1 MIREKKNYRGILLL
15 LASIVFLLG
24 LLITKPSVQARE
36 GETSDPQK
44 IVSINEEG
52 YVEIL
57 VKTYMKDFEDGELLS
72 FPEKEFIN
80 ESHIQIPG
88 FPWPAPIYN
97 YKEFNADGKPF
108 PGFWNDENA
117 ETRIP
122 IRPGSEG
129 ESLLEIAKA
138 MKTRTWSL
146 SVNQPTSHFKK
157 RHIDYDD
164 TWYQI
169 DFTLSDDYSQ
179 IESYKLYTMDLENS
193 KLIPFDSNELSFHN
207 TMKTVSLEFEG
218 KVSVKSSVEGVEIDS
233 TGREFEFLLLNDKN
247 EEIGRAKSQA
257 DGSILFPKV
266 KFSDE
271 KPHQFTVK
279 QVTNTMNP
287 AIQYDDSSFTFT
299 VQAKQAHTNDFKA
312 LEIKPYKIFKDNEE
326 VEEISFTNIINQ
338 AKVTFDP
345 NGGSGEMKELIVDVG
360 SKLKL
365 PQSAFTP
372 PANKEFKS
380 WKVKDREYQVGDSLV
395 INSDTSVQAVWLNKE
410 KPNPPVKPSDKD
422 NIGGE
427 DRIDT
432 AIKVSE
438 RYFTKADS
446 LVIARSDD
454 FPDALTASVLAK
466 AVNGP
471 ILLTRGDSINPDLEG
486 EIKRLGTKKIYIAGG
501 DQAISDKVEN
511 ELKKLAN
518 IERIGGK
525 DRYQTSVL
533 IARKVAELT
542 GNKGKVM
549 VTTGQDFA
557 DALSI
562 SPYAAKMGYPI
573 LLVKR
578 DFVPEV
584 IKTAADELG
593 KQGVFILGGENAVS
607 DGLKK
612 DLPQMLSRIGGED
625 RYETSALI
633 AERLFGDSKKAFLA
647 SGQVFSDALVIGPVA
662 AGENGPVLLTKRG
675 VLPKVVKNHMEKASY
690 QGIVIIGLEDAIH
703 PNVWKE
709 LP

>member
-1 MIREKKNYRGILLL
+1 MLL

-44 IVSINEEG
+44 IVYINEEG

-80 ESHIQIPG
+80 DSYIEIPG
-88 FPWPAPIYN
+88 I
-97 YKEFNADGKPF
+97 PF
-108 PGFWNDENA
+108 PIQLHSFKDFTGDGQPLSGFWNDENA

-138 MKTRTWSL
+138 MKTRTWRL

-157 RHIDYDD
+157 RHIDYDK

-179 IESYKLYTMDLENS
+179 VESYKLYTMDFDNN
-193 KLIPFDSNELSFHN
+193 KLIPFDSNELAFHN

-218 KVSVKSSVEGVEIDS
+218 KISVKSSLEGVEIDS

-257 DGSILFPKV
+257 DGRIIFPKV

-312 LEIKPYKIFKDNEE
+312 LEIKPYKIFKDNKE
-326 VEEISFTNIINQ
+326 VEEISFTNIVNQ

-345 NGGSGEMKELIVDVG
+345 NGGSGEMKETIVDVG
-360 SKLKL
+360 STLKL

-395 INSDTSVQAVWLNKE
+395 INTDTSVQAVWLKKD
-410 KPNPPVKPSDKD
+410 KPNPPVEPSDKD

-438 RYFTKADS
+438 HYFTKADFV
-446 LVIARSDD
+446 VIARSDD

-466 AVNGP
+466 ALNGP
-471 ILLTRGDSINPDLEG
+471 ILLTKGNSISPDLEE

-501 DQAISDKVEN
+501 DQAISDRVEHQ
-511 ELKKLAN
+511 LKNLADVK
-518 IERIGGK
+518 RIGGR
-525 DRYQTSVL
+525 DRYETSVL
-533 IARKVAELT
+533 IARKVVELT
-542 GNKGKVM
+542 GNKGKAM
-549 VTTGQDFA
+549 VATGQDFA

-573 LLVKR
+573 LLVKG

-584 IKTAADELG
+584 VKTAADELG
-593 KQGVFILGGENAVS
+593 KQGVFILGGEKAVS
-607 DGLKK
+607 DRLKK
-612 DLPQMLSRIGGED
+612 DLPPVLLRIGGED

-647 SGQVFSDALVIGPVA
+647 TGQVFSDALVIGPVA
-662 AGENGPVLLTKRG
+662 ASENGPVLLTKKSS
-675 VLPKVVKNHMEKASY
+675 LPRVMKNHMEQANY
-690 QGIVIIGLEDAIH
+690 QKIVIIGLEDAIH
-703 PNVWKE
+703 PSVRKE

>member
-1 MIREKKNYRGILLL
+1 MLL

-24 LLITKPSVQARE
+24 LLITKPSAQARE

-80 ESHIQIPG
+80 ESYIEIPG
-88 FPWPAPIYN
+88 I
-97 YKEFNADGKPF
+97 PF
-108 PGFWNDENA
+108 PIQLHSFKDFTGDGQPLSGFWNDENA

-157 RHIDYDD
+157 RHIDYDN

-193 KLIPFDSNELSFHN
+193 KLIPFDSDELSFHN

-218 KVSVKSSVEGVEIDS
+218 KVSVKSSVEGVEIDL

-257 DGSILFPKV
+257 DGSIIFPKV

-271 KPHQFTVK
+271 NPHQFTVK

-345 NGGSGEMKELIVDVG
+345 NGGSGKMKETIVDVG
-360 SKLKL
+360 STYKL
-365 PQSAFTP
+365 PQSDFTP

-422 NIGGE
+422 NVGGE

-438 RYFTKADS
+438 RYFTKADFV
-446 LVIARSDD
+446 VIARSDD

-471 ILLTRGDSINPDLEG
+471 ILLTKGDSISPDLE
-486 EIKRLGTKKIYIAGG
+486 EELKRLGMKKIYIAGG
-501 DQAISDKVEN
+501 DQAISDRVEHR
-511 ELKKLAN
+511 LKKLADV
-518 IERIGGK
+518 ERIGGR
-525 DRYQTSVL
+525 DRYETSVL
-533 IARKVAELT
+533 IARKVVELT
-542 GNKGKVM
+542 GNKGKAT

-573 LLVKR
+573 LLVKG

-584 IKTAADELG
+584 VKTAAEELG
-593 KQGVFILGGENAVS
+593 KQGVFILGGEKAVS
-607 DGLKK
+607 DHLKK
-612 DLPQMLSRIGGED
+612 DLPPVLLRIGGED

-662 AGENGPVLLTKRG
+662 ASENGPVLLTKKSS
-675 VLPKVVKNHMEKASY
+675 LPRVMKNHMEKANY
-690 QGIVIIGLEDAIH
+690 QKIVIIGLEDAIQ
-703 PNVWKE
+703 PSVRKE